1 MGQGLGRL
9 RPLAHGPRTRSL
21 FVFAECFEQS
31 MRPAQLLTS
40 YSAMMILGLLLGLLT
55 GGSPWYTKE
64 ISMASLAVLMT
75 FSLSTVGLKEARGRD
90 HLEHAVYALL
100 LNYVILTAVILAIG
114 MFFSEELWPGWVLMA
129 AAPSAISIVPF
140 TTVLGGRTTKAL
152 FSTALNYLVALAVM
166 PVITLLLIGSSV
178 SAASLVYSLLLL
190 IVLPMVASRAVMKLP
205 IRRETNTGLMN
216 ICFAVLIFAVAGS
229 NRDAFFGDPLLVL
242 AISIGCLIRTFGTG
256 LVTEFALAKASMEK
270 SERISYVLFSSY
282 KNLGLTATLA
292 IALFEPVVAVP
303 ATICIVFEVV
313 WVIFLIRWYPQRAA
327 GRQDG
332 GRGSSSASI

>member
-1 MGQGLGRL
+1 
-9 RPLAHGPRTRSL
+9 
-21 FVFAECFEQS
+21 
-31 MRPAQLLTS
+31 
-40 YSAMMILGLLLGLLT
+40 MMTLGLVLGLVT

-75 FSLSTVGLKEARGRD
+75 FSLSTVSLKEARGRD
-90 HLEHAVYALL
+90 HYQHAMFALI
-100 LNYVILTAVILAIG
+100 LNYAILTSVILAIG
-114 MFFSEELWPGWVLMA
+114 LFFSDELWPGWVLMA

-140 TTVLGGRTTKAL
+140 TTVLGGRATKAL
-152 FSTALNYLVALAVM
+152 FSTAVNYLAALAIM
-166 PVITLLLIGSSV
+166 PAITLLLIGSSV
-178 SAASLVYSLLLL
+178 SATSLVYSLLLL
-190 IVLPMVASRAVMKLP
+190 IVLPMVASRAVMRLSIKKD
-205 IRRETNTGLMN
+205 TNTVLMN
-216 ICFAVLIFAVAGS
+216 ICFVLLIFAVAGS

-242 AISIGCLIRTFGTG
+242 AISLGCLIRTFGTG
-256 LVTEFALAKASMEK
+256 LMTEFALAKTSMEK

-327 GRQDG
+327 GGQDG
-332 GRGSSSASI
+332 RTERSSASS